1 MYVGYVWKMMMQHM
15 IDDGLVEKLL
25 GEWMEEFRQKN

>member
-15 IDDGLVEKLL
+15 IDDGLVENLL
-25 GEWMEEFRQKN
+25 GEWHLPPFW